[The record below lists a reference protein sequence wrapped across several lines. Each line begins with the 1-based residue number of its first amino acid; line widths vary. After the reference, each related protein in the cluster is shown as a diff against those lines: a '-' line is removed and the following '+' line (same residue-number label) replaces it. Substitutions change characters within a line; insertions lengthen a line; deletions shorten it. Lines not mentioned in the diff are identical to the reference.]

1 MKGGQN
7 LYVTKIVTVRIVTDT
22 KQLLNGCQA
31 VENKIGVINHCL
43 INLICML
50 FLKL

>member
-1 MKGGQN
+1 MKGGQD
-7 LYVTKIVTVRIVTDT
+7 LYVTNIVTVRTATGT
-22 KQLLNGCQA
+22 KQLLNRCQM

-50 FLKL
+50 FLRL